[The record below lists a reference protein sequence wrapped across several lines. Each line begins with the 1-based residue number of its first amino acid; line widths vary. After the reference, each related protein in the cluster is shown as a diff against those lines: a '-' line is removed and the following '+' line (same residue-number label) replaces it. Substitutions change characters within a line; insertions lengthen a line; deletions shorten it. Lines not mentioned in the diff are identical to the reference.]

1 MLEGKE
7 KQRFGVEHV
16 GGGGVLQ
23 GKLFSLHTLGTEH
36 ASAPC
41 QRDVSSLQDVYFCG
55 VVCGSQNVSFI
66 PKIVCPD
73 LTDQYSPDCSE

>member
-7 KQRFGVEHV
+7 KQRFGIEHV

-36 ASAPC
+36 ASAPR
-41 QRDVSSLQDVYFCG
+41 QRDVSSLRDVYFCG
-55 VVCGSQNVSFI
+55 VV
-66 PKIVCPD
+66 
-73 LTDQYSPDCSE
+73 